1 MNVTPDTNVLLR
13 ILVEDDLAQTAAAL
27 RMLEQAA
34 KLAITLPALCEM
46 VWVLGQGYK
55 LGRAEIANAI
65 RQLMDMDSAEM
76 NRPAVEAGLRLLE
89 AGGDFADGVIAH
101 EGSWLGGE
109 IFCSFDKRA
118 VKLLVAAGEKA
129 ELLA

>member
-1 MNVTPDTNVLLR
+1 MKITADTNVLIR
-13 ILVEDDLAQTAAAL
+13 GAVRDDPAQTLAADRVL
-27 RMLEQAA
+27 RDA
-34 KLAITLPALCEM
+34 TLIAVSLPCLCEFAR
-46 VWVLGQGYK
+46 VLQRVYGF
-55 LGRAEIANAI
+55 GRAEVATAI
-65 RQLMDMDSAEM
+65 RALLAAANVAT
-76 NRPAVEAGLRLLE
+76 NRPAVEAGLRVLE

-101 EGSWLGGE
+101 EGRGLGAE